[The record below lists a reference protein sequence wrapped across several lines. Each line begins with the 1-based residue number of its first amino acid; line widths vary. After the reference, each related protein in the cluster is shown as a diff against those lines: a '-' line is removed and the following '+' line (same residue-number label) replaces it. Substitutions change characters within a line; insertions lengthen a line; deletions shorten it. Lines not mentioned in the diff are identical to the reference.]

1 MGFSPRGGFGPGPGR
16 LSPEQP
22 CVWAASPCG
31 AGTGGWAGAGA
42 HGGVAGTGTWKVA
55 LLLRGRSPVGGG
67 RTCCLSEP
75 HDRDFRG
82 RFQPLLF
89 GNSR

>member
-22 CVWAASPCG
+22 CVRG
-31 AGTGGWAGAGA
+31 RHGGLGGGRGSWGLPM
-42 HGGVAGTGTWKVA
+42 GVAGTGTWKVA
-55 LLLRGRSPVGGG
+55 LPLRGRSPVGGG
-67 RTCCLSEP
+67 HTCCLSEP

-89 GNSR
+89 GNGR